1 MGLAEDARKLREA
14 DERKERQE
22 QKWREEE
29 PNERGITMGA
39 LEDWIDH
46 EEMNKDAMH
55 LDDKSYFSFVLFI
68 LTPLLF
74 SHFIFPYFIYQPPKM
89 L

>member
-1 MGLAEDARKLREA
+1 MERGKIKETPQKDDDEEKRNQMGLAEDARKLREA

-39 LEDWIDH
+39 LEIH
-46 EEMNKDAMH
+46 INC
-55 LDDKSYFSFVLFI
+55 YFLQKLSFI
-68 LTPLLF
+68 
-74 SHFIFPYFIYQPPKM
+74 S
-89 L
+89 